1 MGNWLGSYGQT
12 LPHLH
17 LQNKFTF
24 EVISTENSGQK
35 DFFSWEFAEWKMDLF
50 L

>member
-12 LPHLH
+12 LPHLQ